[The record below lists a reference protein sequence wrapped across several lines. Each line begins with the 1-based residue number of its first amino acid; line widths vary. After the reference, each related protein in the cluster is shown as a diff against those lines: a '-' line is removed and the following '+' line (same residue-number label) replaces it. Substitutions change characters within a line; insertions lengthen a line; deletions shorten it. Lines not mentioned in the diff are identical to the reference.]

1 MHEIAVKTHVSL
13 GALAAASCRDTGGFS
28 CILVLPGRK
37 LQITTTVVI
46 LPEITPG
53 AAEEEQTQ
61 FPVEELIVQELHRVR
76 LACEP
81 C

>member
-1 MHEIAVKTHVSL
+1 MDEIAVKTHTGL
-13 GALAAASCRDTGGFS
+13 RALAAASCRDTGGFS
-28 CILVLPGRK
+28 CILLLPGRK
-37 LQITTTVVI
+37 LQISTTVVI

-53 AAEEEQTQ
+53 TADEEQTP
-61 FPVEELIVQELHRVR
+61 FPVEDLFVQELHRVR

>member
-1 MHEIAVKTHVSL
+1 MDEIDVKTHTGL
-13 GALAAASCRDTGGFS
+13 RALAAASCRDMGGFS
-28 CILVLPGRK
+28 HILLLPGRK

-53 AAEEEQTQ
+53 VADEEQT
-61 FPVEELIVQELHRVR
+61 PVEELIVQELHRVR